1 MEYMSYPYMNI
12 FYGDK
17 AEQYTELHMTDGL
30 LFLPYGCMV
39 DEFQHVIY
47 DKPELTPDERH
58 AVWKE
63 LESRYQ
69 PYINYDEAQT
79 PFHAMGGAWMKKDH
93 IFTTPFYY
101 IDYCL
106 SQICAL
112 ELWDESRIDMKSA
125 LAKYNDL
132 CTMGG
137 SDTFLALLKGARLE
151 SPFNTDVIKRLAYS
165 TAEFLNL

>member
-1 MEYMSYPYMNI
+1 MEFMSYPFMEM
-12 FYGDK
+12 FYGEK
-17 AEQYTELHMTDGL
+17 AEQYRELHMTQAL

-39 DEFQHVIY
+39 DEYQHIVY
-47 DKPELTPDERH
+47 DDPDMTPEQRH
-58 AVWKE
+58 QVWKD
-63 LESRYQ
+63 LEKKYQ
-69 PYINYDEAQT
+69 PFNNYGDQM
-79 PFHAMGGAWMKKDH
+79 PFHEMGGAWMKKDH

-112 ELWDESRIDMKSA
+112 ELWDESRVDMKSA

-132 CTMGG
+132 CSMGG
-137 SDTFLALLKGARLE
+137 SDTFLSLLKSARLE